1 MTPCLFALVA
11 VTQAR
16 GTDSR
21 PEAAGKLAK
30 ELKVAPEQAPGG
42 DGAIFSLAKSRLN
55 PADFAKLAA
64 SVPGM
69 DGFLTERR
77 FRFCG
82 GCESPFATVIRD
94 QAIIF
99 SRRTPVA
106 RMIETY
112 GISAEQ
118 AAILAELSGS
128 FQSERDVD

>member
-82 GCESPFATVIRD
+82 GCRI
-94 QAIIF
+94 
-99 SRRTPVA
+99 
-106 RMIETY
+106 IETY

-128 FQSERDVD
+128 FKSERDVD